1 MQTEYNTVKDEEDS
15 LKLRVCN
22 ELNLNL
28 HNETYRQSWL
38 DNRHYDLGKLILEK
52 NLKLDQ
58 LKQDLW
64 ENNIDKSLNQEDY
77 WVPNKDVL
85 SIKDRIKGLG
95 IKVNWHGVLSYLDE
109 DEKTRIVRISVYNTR
124 SCNRQYWGLELLK
137 EIFKKIYFAFI
148 SSYIYPFSH
157 GRKGGIRLSNSRW

>member
-1 MQTEYNTVKDEEDS
+1 MIIAQFEKDTESRKPTGKLSRIFDSLRMALPEMLLEELQGQDSTEKADINHLAENIEDIKKEINDSQIAQKGKERDIEYKQLEIKRLQTEYNTVKDEEDS

-38 DNRHYDLGKLILEK
+38 DNRHYDLGKLIQEK

-64 ENNIDKSLNQEDY
+64 
-77 WVPNKDVL
+77 
-85 SIKDRIKGLG
+85 
-95 IKVNWHGVLSYLDE
+95 
-109 DEKTRIVRISVYNTR
+109 KTI
-124 SCNRQYWGLELLK
+124 
-137 EIFKKIYFAFI
+137 
-148 SSYIYPFSH
+148 
-157 GRKGGIRLSNSRW
+157 